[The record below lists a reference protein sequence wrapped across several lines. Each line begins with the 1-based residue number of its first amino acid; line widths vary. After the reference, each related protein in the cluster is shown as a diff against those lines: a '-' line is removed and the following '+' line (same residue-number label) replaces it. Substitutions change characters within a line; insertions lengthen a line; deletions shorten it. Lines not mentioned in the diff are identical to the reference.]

1 MKKARKIATR
11 CIHGETEEEKGPATV
26 PIAQTSTFVFENQ
39 EQVLDSVTGKS
50 GEHLYTRWSNPTTQ
64 HTERQISAIE
74 GTEESLLVS
83 SGMASISSTIFSL
96 VTEGSKILA
105 IDSIYGG
112 TLHLFEDVL
121 PKMGV
126 KVDFVSVEDFSQKLE
141 QSENEYDICYFETP
155 TNPTLKIVDIE
166 QVVTAAH
173 NSNTIS
179 VIDGTFAT
187 PYNQQPSSMGI
198 DIVIHSATKYLGGHS
213 DLIAGVVSG
222 KSKHIEQIRE
232 TAKLLGGTIDPFASF
247 LLNRGIKTLGVRMPK
262 HNENSLYLA
271 KKLIQMDGVKR
282 VFYPGLKSH
291 PGHKIAEKQMEGFGG
306 MLTIELNAD
315 HQKTREFVDGLELF
329 LNATSLGGVESLV
342 SMPTLTSHY
351 GIDEEVLRKMDISG
365 STVRL
370 SVGIEDKEDLLN
382 DIEHS
387 MDTNL

>member
-1 MKKARKIATR
+1 MKKTRKRATR

-83 SGMASISSTIFSL
+83 SGMAAISSTIFSL

-112 TLHLFEDVL
+112 TLHLFEDIL

-126 KVDFVSVEDFSQKLE
+126 RVDFVSVEDFSQKLK

-166 QVVTAAH
+166 QVATAAQC
-173 NSNTIS
+173 SNTIS
-179 VIDGTFAT
+179 VIDSTFAT
-187 PYNQQPSSMGI
+187 PYNQQPHSLGI
-198 DIVIHSATKYLGGHS
+198 DIVIHSATKYLGGHC
-213 DLIAGVVSG
+213 DLTAGVASG
-222 KSKHIEQIRE
+222 ESTYIEQIRE

-247 LLNRGIKTLGVRMPK
+247 LLNRGIKTLDVRMSR
-262 HNENSLYLA
+262 HNENALFLA
-271 KKLIQMDGVKR
+271 KKLNQMDEIRR
-282 VFYPGLKSH
+282 VFYPSLNNH
-291 PGHKIAEKQMEGFGG
+291 AGHKIAEKQMNGFGG
-306 MLTIELNAD
+306 MLTIEINAT
-315 HQKTREFVDGLELF
+315 HEETRDFVDGLEIF
-329 LNATSLGGVESLV
+329 LNATSLGGVKSLA

-351 GIDEEVLRKMDISG
+351 GIDEEVLHKMDISG

-370 SVGIEDKEDLLN
+370 SVGIEDKEDLLA
-382 DIEHS
+382 DIEQS
-387 MDTNL
+387 MGENF